1 MVVVLAQQAG
11 VLCTLHQAHTRID
24 AENVERTKSYA
35 RDHDPSLGWLPHLVC
50 TLQQIVADVASYV
63 AIFDKVWKTLCV
75 GDTGGN
81 MSTDLAAPLADRAEL
96 ASRDW
101 IRVAGGFLATQN
113 SRVSGLDAPF
123 KCSSEFTNP
132 PPHLARDRESI
143 AYTITFASD
152 GITIDDTLDPG
163 ADRFQTADYNSALPF
178 AWLVHRDN
186 EDIGRLIHEYEHLFG
201 DKVDD
206 PIQRTPTPTT
216 VQAILNDLHDHMA
229 VRTINNPDIEH
240 RARYLGL
247 SNNLADLDDVGYT
260 VMPGAFTASYADALR
275 AETHRNHAGRE
286 EGASFRAT
294 MLLKR
299 GRIWEEAVIHPWVL
313 TVVEYLI
320 GRGCLLYQSDTIV
333 KTTGQETHSGLHS
346 DYGASRIT
354 EPFPEYCVEATAIWA
369 IDDFHKE
376 HGPTC
381 VVPGSFRER
390 SMVPPGMTQ
399 ENAKLIEMD
408 RGSIAFWHGATWHG
422 ATPRTALGKRSSLH
436 NAYCRSFIRPLER
449 YDDIDPAIVRRNP
462 PVFSTLCGLDD
473 AFGKSG
479 LDGANFE
486 RLGYAAKHG
495 YASSAPPVV
504 ESA

>member
-1 MVVVLAQQAG
+1 
-11 VLCTLHQAHTRID
+11 
-24 AENVERTKSYA
+24 
-35 RDHDPSLGWLPHLVC
+35 
-50 TLQQIVADVASYV
+50 
-63 AIFDKVWKTLCV
+63 
-75 GDTGGN
+75 

-113 SRVSGLDAPF
+113 GHVSGLNAPF

-201 DKVDD
+201 DKVDG
-206 PIQRTPTPTT
+206 PIQRTPTPTA

-320 GRGCLLYQSDTIV
+320 AVVCCISPTP
-333 KTTGQETHSGLHS
+333 S
-346 DYGASRIT
+346 SRQRARKPT
-354 EPFPEYCVEATAIWA
+354 PAFTRTMALRESRSPFPNTAW
-369 IDDFHKE
+369 KPRPS
-376 HGPTC
+376 G
-381 VVPGSFRER
+381 R
-390 SMVPPGMTQ
+390 SMISTRSTDQ
-399 ENAKLIEMD
+399 HA
-408 RGSIAFWHGATWHG
+408 
-422 ATPRTALGKRSSLH
+422 SSLGAFA
-436 NAYCRSFIRPLER
+436 NAAWCPR
-449 YDDIDPAIVRRNP
+449 
-462 PVFSTLCGLDD
+462 G
-473 AFGKSG
+473 
-479 LDGANFE
+479 
-486 RLGYAAKHG
+486 
-495 YASSAPPVV
+495 
-504 ESA
+504 